1 MKKLGKKLS
10 FLTKIMLVIGL
21 LISNLSS
28 LSVVFAYEATDAIQI
43 TVVNDKLNIKYTDE
57 LAEEVENVNVK
68 VYENYTYLDN
78 SPYYVDEVAAEEG
91 KTGKESN
98 YSLTS
103 EELLALEGYEA
114 ESILSVIKFDGLYE
128 VKVEITDINNE
139 VIDSA
144 IYSENIEHESGL
156 TFKMFDEM
164 DNEIVP
170 VDGVYPVGLE
180 NSKVKVV
187 AQVLAGGLSPMD
199 MFVYEEVRYTATE
212 LLEYSFSDE
221 MDFGGRLFGEYT
233 LPFEVK
239 LLDVNSEEVVYAEE
253 LKLMYESYEMNASVL
268 NTATEELEIEDAYE
282 FVSETKD
289 GILFVLLNSNRVHTM
304 LDLYNIVNS
313 AVGES
318 EIISYVLGNGEY
330 EDVLASYDETTA
342 EVSLE
347 EYLESIVLDDSVMLT
362 LTNAGLTVTYKV
374 VVTADMNGDN
384 ALTEDDLSGL
394 INQVVGEDEVNTE
407 KADLNKDTKV
417 DTLDVMYLNE
427 VIKTGAWEVEL
438 TDTEAT
444 LESSLVVNADDIVS
458 GDEFTVSYKVTL
470 TEYSVNGVAGL
481 FKYDETM
488 LELVKVETATEWLGN
503 AKDGKF
509 LYLGEESLTG
519 MVTLDETTGE
529 EIVEPKEHILV
540 TATFKA
546 LKSGESVISLENPE
560 YFDGTNYLLVEQEEI
575 TTNVVVNA
583 SDNNSLASLFVAGQ
597 EITLIKDENGEDVL
611 EYEITVG
618 NDVTMADVEALV
630 ENVAANITSI
640 VYPEE
645 LAEGENTVTITVT
658 SESGDVKVYTVIVN
672 REAAPEEEEPVT
684 APVYN
689 NYYNDYEEDNKEE
702 VVTPKPEV
710 DEDDEEEETPE
721 EEESNLSRIV
731 IIILILLVI
740 AGLVYLIFKD
750 DEDDETKK
758 ANKAVN
764 RLRKEEVDAKVEK
777 TVTVKPENKPVNKSN
792 NKPNNRLNNNK
803 NKASNNKKRE
813 R

>member
-28 LSVVFAYEATDAIQI
+28 LSVVFAYEATGAVQI
-43 TVVNDKLNIKYTDE
+43 SVVNDKLNIKYTDE

-78 SPYYVDEVAAEEG
+78 SPYYVDEVAAENG
-91 KTGKESN
+91 KAGKESN

-103 EELLALEGYEA
+103 EQLLALEGYEA

-128 VKVEITDINNE
+128 VKVEITDVNNE

-156 TFKMFDEM
+156 SFKLFDEM

-170 VDGVYPVGLE
+170 VDGVYPLGLE

-187 AQVLAGGLSPMD
+187 AQVLSGGLSPMD
-199 MFVYEEVRYTATE
+199 MFMYDEVSYTATE

-221 MDFGGRLFGEYT
+221 MDLSGRLFGEYT

-268 NTATEELEIEDAYE
+268 NTATEELEIEDTYE

-289 GILFVLLNSNRVHTM
+289 GILYVLLNSNRIHTM
-304 LDLYNIVNS
+304 LDLYNIVNL
-313 AVGES
+313 ANGES
-318 EIISYVLGNGEY
+318 EIISYVLSNSEY
-330 EDVLASYDETTA
+330 EDVLASYDEETA
-342 EVSLE
+342 EVTLE

-438 TDTEAT
+438 TDTDAS
-444 LESSLVVNADDIVS
+444 LESSLVVDADDIVS

-481 FKYDETM
+481 FKYDNTM

-519 MVTLDETTGE
+519 VVTLDETTGE
-529 EIVEPKEHILV
+529 EIVESKEYVLV

-560 YFDGTNYLLVEQEEI
+560 YFDGTNYLLVEQEDI

-597 EITLIKDENGEDVL
+597 EIVLTKDENGEDVL
-611 EYEITVG
+611 EYEITVS
-618 NDVTMADVEALV
+618 NDVTMADVEAIV

-672 REAAPEEEEPVT
+672 REAAPEEETVT
-684 APVYN
+684 APVNN
-689 NYYNDYEEDNKEE
+689 NYYNDYDDEDEDE
-702 VVTPKPEV
+702 DVVVPKPEV
-710 DEDDEEEETPE
+710 DEDDEDETPE
-721 EEESNLSRIV
+721 KEESNLSRIV

-750 DEDDETKK
+750 DEDEETKK

-777 TVTVKPENKPVNKSN
+777 TVEAKPENKPVNKSN
-792 NKPNNRLNNNK
+792 NKPNNKHTNNK

>member
-28 LSVVFAYEATDAIQI
+28 LSVVFAYEATGAVQI
-43 TVVNDKLNIKYTDE
+43 SVVNDKLNIKYTDE

-128 VKVEITDINNE
+128 VKVEITDVNNE

-199 MFVYEEVRYTATE
+199 MFMYDEVSYTATE

-268 NTATEELEIEDAYE
+268 NTATEELEIEDTYE

-289 GILFVLLNSNRVHTM
+289 GVLYVLLNSNRVHTM

-313 AVGES
+313 AIGES
-318 EIISYVLGNGEY
+318 EIISYVLSNSEY

-384 ALTEDDLSGL
+384 ALTEDDLLGL
-394 INQVVGEDEVNTE
+394 IDQVVGEDEVNTE

-575 TTNVVVNA
+575 ATNVVVNA
-583 SDNNSLASLFVAGQ
+583 SDNNSLVSLFVAGQ

-611 EYEITVG
+611 EYEITVS

-721 EEESNLSRIV
+721 GEESNLSRIV

-750 DEDDETKK
+750 DEDEETKK

-792 NKPNNRLNNNK
+792 NKPNDKHTNNK

>member
-78 SPYYVDEVAAEEG
+78 SPYYVDEVAAENG
-91 KTGKESN
+91 KAGKESN

-103 EELLALEGYEA
+103 EQLLALEGYEA

-128 VKVEITDINNE
+128 VKVEITDVNNE

-156 TFKMFDEM
+156 SFKLFDEM

-170 VDGVYPVGLE
+170 VDGVYPLGLE

-187 AQVLAGGLSPMD
+187 AQVLSGGLSPMD
-199 MFVYEEVRYTATE
+199 MFMYDEVSYTATE

-221 MDFGGRLFGEYT
+221 MDLSGRLFGEYT

-268 NTATEELEIEDAYE
+268 NTATEELEIEDTYE

-289 GILFVLLNSNRVHTM
+289 GILYVLLNSNRIHTM
-304 LDLYNIVNS
+304 LDLYNIVNL
-313 AVGES
+313 ANGES
-318 EIISYVLGNGEY
+318 EIISYVLSNSEY
-330 EDVLASYDETTA
+330 EDVLASYDEETA
-342 EVSLE
+342 EVTLE

-438 TDTEAT
+438 TDTDAT
-444 LESSLVVNADDIVS
+444 LESALVVDATDIVS

-519 MVTLDETTGE
+519 VVTLDETTGE
-529 EIVEPKEHILV
+529 EIVESKEYVLV

-560 YFDGTNYLLVEQEEI
+560 YFDGTNYLLVEQEDI

-597 EITLIKDENGEDVL
+597 EIVLTKDENGEDVL
-611 EYEITVG
+611 EYEITVS
-618 NDVTMADVEALV
+618 NDVTMADVEAIV

-672 REAAPEEEEPVT
+672 REAAPEEETVT
-684 APVYN
+684 APVNN
-689 NYYNDYEEDNKEE
+689 NYYNDYDDEDEDE
-702 VVTPKPEV
+702 DVVVPKPEV
-710 DEDDEEEETPE
+710 DEDDEDETPE
-721 EEESNLSRIV
+721 KEESNLSRIV

-750 DEDDETKK
+750 DEDEETKK

-777 TVTVKPENKPVNKSN
+777 TVEAKPENKPVNKSN
-792 NKPNNRLNNNK
+792 NKPNNKHTNNK

>member
-28 LSVVFAYEATDAIQI
+28 LSVVFAYEATGAVQI
-43 TVVNDKLNIKYTDE
+43 SVVSDKLNIKYTDE
-57 LAEEVENVNVK
+57 LAEEIENVNVK

-156 TFKMFDEM
+156 TFMMFDEM

-170 VDGVYPVGLE
+170 VDGVYQVGLE

-199 MFVYEEVRYTATE
+199 MFMYEEVRYTATE

-221 MDFGGRLFGEYT
+221 MDLGGRLFGEYT

-253 LKLMYESYEMNASVL
+253 LKIMYESYDMNAIVL
-268 NTATEELEIEDAYE
+268 NTATEELEIEDTYE

-289 GILFVLLNSNRVHTM
+289 GILYVLLNSNRVHTM
-304 LDLYNIVNS
+304 LDLYNIVNL
-313 AVGES
+313 ANGES
-318 EIISYVLGNGEY
+318 EIISYVLSNGEY
-330 EDVLASYDETTA
+330 EDVLSSYDEETA
-342 EVSLE
+342 EVTLE

-384 ALTEDDLSGL
+384 ALTEDDLLGL

-438 TDTEAT
+438 TNTDAS

-470 TEYSVNGVAGL
+470 SEYSVNGVAGL
-481 FKYDETM
+481 FKYDNTM

-519 MVTLDETTGE
+519 VVTLDETTGE
-529 EIVEPKEHILV
+529 EIVDPKEHVLV

-546 LKSGESVISLENPE
+546 LKSGESIISLENPE

-583 SDNNSLASLFVAGQ
+583 SNNNSLASLFVAGQ
-597 EITLIKDENGEDVL
+597 EIVLTKDENGEDIL

-618 NDVTMADVEALV
+618 NDVTMADVEAIV
-630 ENVAANITSI
+630 ENVAASITSI

-645 LAEGENTVTITVT
+645 LVEGENTVTITVT

-672 REAAPEEEEPVT
+672 REAAPEEETVT
-684 APVYN
+684 APVNN
-689 NYYNDYEEDNKEE
+689 NYYNDYDDEDDED
-702 VVTPKPEV
+702 VVVPKPEV
-710 DEDDEEEETPE
+710 EEDDEEETPE

-750 DEDDETKK
+750 DEDEETKK

-777 TVTVKPENKPVNKSN
+777 TVEPKPENKPVNKSN
-792 NKPNNRLNNNK
+792 NKPNSKHTNNK

>member
-1 MKKLGKKLS
+1 
-10 FLTKIMLVIGL
+10 
-21 LISNLSS
+21 
-28 LSVVFAYEATDAIQI
+28 
-43 TVVNDKLNIKYTDE
+43 
-57 LAEEVENVNVK
+57 
-68 VYENYTYLDN
+68 
-78 SPYYVDEVAAEEG
+78 
-91 KTGKESN
+91 
-98 YSLTS
+98 
-103 EELLALEGYEA
+103 
-114 ESILSVIKFDGLYE
+114 
-128 VKVEITDINNE
+128 
-139 VIDSA
+139 
-144 IYSENIEHESGL
+144 
-156 TFKMFDEM
+156 MFDEM

-199 MFVYEEVRYTATE
+199 MFMYDEVSYTATE

-221 MDFGGRLFGEYT
+221 MDLSGRLFGEYT

-268 NTATEELEIEDAYE
+268 NTATEELEIEDTYE

-289 GILFVLLNSNRVHTM
+289 GILYVLLNSNRIHTM
-304 LDLYNIVNS
+304 LDLYNIVNL
-313 AVGES
+313 ANGES
-318 EIISYVLGNGEY
+318 EIISYVLSNSEY
-330 EDVLASYDETTA
+330 EDVLASYDEETA
-342 EVSLE
+342 EVTLE

-438 TDTEAT
+438 TDTDAS
-444 LESSLVVNADDIVS
+444 LESSLVVDADDIVS

-481 FKYDETM
+481 FKYDNTM

-519 MVTLDETTGE
+519 VVTLDETTGE
-529 EIVEPKEHILV
+529 EIVESKEYVLV

-560 YFDGTNYLLVEQEEI
+560 YFDGTNYLLVEQEDI

-597 EITLIKDENGEDVL
+597 EIVLTKDENGEDVL
-611 EYEITVG
+611 EYEITVS
-618 NDVTMADVEALV
+618 NDVTMADVEAIV

-672 REAAPEEEEPVT
+672 REAAPEEETVT
-684 APVYN
+684 APVNN
-689 NYYNDYEEDNKEE
+689 NYYNDYDDEDEDE
-702 VVTPKPEV
+702 DVVVPKPEV
-710 DEDDEEEETPE
+710 DEDDEDETPE
-721 EEESNLSRIV
+721 KEESNLSRIV

-750 DEDDETKK
+750 DEDEETKK

-777 TVTVKPENKPVNKSN
+777 TVEAKPENKPVNKSN
-792 NKPNNRLNNNK
+792 NKPNNKHTNNK

>member
-1 MKKLGKKLS
+1 MKKIGKKLS
-10 FLTKIMLVIGL
+10 FLTKIMLVAGL

-28 LSVVFAYEATDAIQI
+28 LSVVFAYEATGAVQI
-43 TVVNDKLNIKYTDE
+43 AVVDEKLNIKYSGE

-78 SPYYVDEVAAEEG
+78 SSYFVDELATESG
-91 KTGKESN
+91 KVSN

-103 EELLALEGYEA
+103 EELLALEGYEV
-114 ESILSVIKFDGLYE
+114 ESILSVIDFDGLYE
-128 VKVEITDINNE
+128 VKVEITDVNNE
-139 VIDSA
+139 LIDSA

-170 VDGVYPVGLE
+170 VDGVYPVGVS
-180 NSKVKVV
+180 NSKVRVV
-187 AQVLAGGLSPMD
+187 AQLLSGGLSPMD
-199 MFVYEEVRYTATE
+199 MFMYEEVEYTAVE

-221 MDFGGRLFGEYT
+221 MDFSGRLFGEYI

-239 LLDVNSEEVVYAEE
+239 LLNASAEEVVYSEE
-253 LKLMYESYEMNASVL
+253 LNIMYESYDMNALEL
-268 NTATEELEIEDAYE
+268 NTATEELELSDTYE
-282 FVSETKD
+282 FSSSTKD
-289 GILFVLLNSNRVHTM
+289 GVLFVLLNSNRVHTM
-304 LDLYNIVNS
+304 LDLYNIVKL

-318 EIISYVLGNGEY
+318 EIISYVLSNSEY
-330 EDVLASYDETTA
+330 EDVLSSYNEETA
-342 EVSLE
+342 EVTLE
-347 EYLESIVLDDSVMLT
+347 EYLEAIVLDDSAMLV

-384 ALTEDDLSGL
+384 SLTEDDLLGL
-394 INQVVGEDEVNTE
+394 INQVVGEEEVNTE

-444 LESSLVVNADDIVS
+444 LESSLVVDATDIVS

-470 TEYSVNGVAGL
+470 SEYSVNGVAGL
-481 FKYDETM
+481 FKYDNNM
-488 LELVKVETATEWLGN
+488 LELVKVETTNEWLGN
-503 AKDGKF
+503 AKDGRF

-519 MVTLDETTGE
+519 IVTLDETTGE
-529 EIVEPKEHILV
+529 EIVEPKEYVLV

-546 LKSGESVISLENPE
+546 LKSGESVISLEETE
-560 YFDGTNYLLVEQEEI
+560 YFDGTNYLLVEQEEV
-575 TTNVVVNA
+575 TANVVVNA
-583 SDNNSLASLFVAGQ
+583 SNNNSLASLFVAGQ
-597 EITLIKDENGEDVL
+597 EIVLTKDENGEDVL

-618 NDVTMADVEALV
+618 NDVTMADVEAVV

-645 LAEGENTVTITVT
+645 LVEGENTVTITVT

-672 REAAPEEEEPVT
+672 REVAPKEETVTTPV
-684 APVYN
+684 N
-689 NYYNDYEEDNKEE
+689 NYYNDYNNNDEDEE
-702 VVTPKPEV
+702 VVTPTPDV
-710 DEDDEEEETPE
+710 DEDDEEDTLENED
-721 EEESNLSRIV
+721 SNLSRIV

-740 AGLVYLIFKD
+740 AGLVYLIFRD
-750 DEDDETKK
+750 DEDEETKK
-758 ANKAVN
+758 ANKEVN

-777 TVTVKPENKPVNKSN
+777 TVDVKAENKSANKSN
-792 NKPNNRLNNNK
+792 NNKYTNNK
-803 NKASNNKKRE
+803 NKSSNNKKRE

>member
-28 LSVVFAYEATDAIQI
+28 LSVVFAYEATGAVQI
-43 TVVNDKLNIKYTDE
+43 AVVDEKLNIKYTDE

-78 SPYYVDEVAAEEG
+78 SSYFVDELATESG
-91 KTGKESN
+91 KVSN

-103 EELLALEGYEA
+103 EELLSLEGYEV
-114 ESILSVIKFDGLYE
+114 ESILSVINFDGLYE
-128 VKVEITDINNE
+128 VKVEITDVNDE
-139 VIDSA
+139 LIDSA
-144 IYSENIEHESGL
+144 IYSENIEQESGL
-156 TFKMFDEM
+156 IFKMFDEM

-170 VDGVYPVGLE
+170 VNGVYSVGLS

-199 MFVYEEVRYTATE
+199 MFVYEEAEYTATE
-212 LLEYSFSDE
+212 LLEYSFCDE
-221 MDFGGRLFGEYT
+221 MDFSGRLFGEYT

-239 LLDVNSEEVVYAEE
+239 LLNSNAEEVVYSEE
-253 LKLMYESYEMNASVL
+253 LNIMYESYDMNTLEL
-268 NTATEELEIEDAYE
+268 NTATEELTLSDTYE
-282 FVSETKD
+282 FVGSTKD
-289 GILFVLLNSNRVHTM
+289 GVLFVLLNSNRAHTM
-304 LDLYNIVNS
+304 LDLYNIVKL
-313 AVGES
+313 AVADS
-318 EIISYVLGNGEY
+318 EIISYVLSNSEY
-330 EDVLASYDETTA
+330 EDVLASYNEETA
-342 EVSLE
+342 EVTLE
-347 EYLESIVLDDSVMLT
+347 EYLEAIVLDDSVMIT

-384 ALTEDDLSGL
+384 ALTEDDLLGL
-394 INQVVGEDEVNTE
+394 INQVVGEDEVNAE

-444 LESSLVVNADDIVS
+444 LESALVVDATDIVS

-470 TEYSVNGVAGL
+470 SEYSVNGVAGL
-481 FKYDETM
+481 FKYDNTM
-488 LELVKVETATEWLGN
+488 LELVKVETNTEWLGN

-509 LYLGEESLTG
+509 LYLGEESLIGT
-519 MVTLDETTGE
+519 VTLDETTGE
-529 EIVEPKEHILV
+529 EIVEPKEYVLV

-546 LKSGESVISLENPE
+546 LKSGESVISLEETE
-560 YFDGTNYLLVEQEEI
+560 YFDGTNYLLVEQEEV
-575 TTNVVVNA
+575 TANVVVNA
-583 SDNNSLASLFVAGQ
+583 SNNNSLASLFVAGQ
-597 EITLIKDENGEDVL
+597 EIVLTKDENGEDIL

-618 NDVTMADVEALV
+618 NDVTMADVEAVV

-645 LAEGENTVTITVT
+645 LVEGENTVTITVT

-672 REAAPEEEEPVT
+672 REAAPEKETVT
-684 APVYN
+684 APVNN
-689 NYYNDYEEDNKEE
+689 NYYNDYNNDKEEE
-702 VVTPKPEV
+702 VVPTPEV
-710 DEDDEEEETPE
+710 EEDDEDEETPE
-721 EEESNLSRIV
+721 KEESNLSRIV

-750 DEDDETKK
+750 DEDEETKK

-764 RLRKEEVDAKVEK
+764 RLRKEEVDVKVEK
-777 TVTVKPENKPVNKSN
+777 TETVKTENKPVNKSN
-792 NKPNNRLNNNK
+792 NNKHSNNK

>member
-28 LSVVFAYEATDAIQI
+28 LSVVFAYEATGAVQI
-43 TVVNDKLNIKYTDE
+43 SVVNDKLNIKYTDE

-78 SPYYVDEVAAEEG
+78 SPYYVDEVAAENG
-91 KTGKESN
+91 KAGKESN

-103 EELLALEGYEA
+103 EQLLALEGYEA

-128 VKVEITDINNE
+128 VKVEITDVNNE

-156 TFKMFDEM
+156 SFKLFDEM

-170 VDGVYPVGLE
+170 VDGVYPLGLE

-187 AQVLAGGLSPMD
+187 AQVLSGGLSPMD
-199 MFVYEEVRYTATE
+199 MFMYDEVSYTATE

-221 MDFGGRLFGEYT
+221 MDLSGRLFGEYT

-268 NTATEELEIEDAYE
+268 NTATEELEIEDTYE

-289 GILFVLLNSNRVHTM
+289 GILYVLLNSNRIHTM
-304 LDLYNIVNS
+304 LDLYNIVNL
-313 AVGES
+313 ANGES
-318 EIISYVLGNGEY
+318 EIISYVLSNSEY
-330 EDVLASYDETTA
+330 EDVLASYDEETA
-342 EVSLE
+342 EVTLE

-438 TDTEAT
+438 TDTDAS
-444 LESSLVVNADDIVS
+444 LESSLVVDADDIVS

-519 MVTLDETTGE
+519 VVTLDETTGE
-529 EIVEPKEHILV
+529 EIVESKEYVLV

-560 YFDGTNYLLVEQEEI
+560 YFDGTNYLLVEQEDI

-597 EITLIKDENGEDVL
+597 EIVLTKDENGEDVL
-611 EYEITVG
+611 EYEITVS
-618 NDVTMADVEALV
+618 NDVTMADVEAIV

-672 REAAPEEEEPVT
+672 REAAPEEETVT
-684 APVYN
+684 APVNN
-689 NYYNDYEEDNKEE
+689 NYYNDYDDEDEDE
-702 VVTPKPEV
+702 DVVVPKPEV
-710 DEDDEEEETPE
+710 DEDDEDETPE
-721 EEESNLSRIV
+721 KEESNLSRIV

-750 DEDDETKK
+750 DEDEETKK

-777 TVTVKPENKPVNKSN
+777 TVEAKPENKPVNKSN
-792 NKPNNRLNNNK
+792 NKPNNKHTNNK

>member
-28 LSVVFAYEATDAIQI
+28 LSVVFAYEATGAVQI
-43 TVVNDKLNIKYTDE
+43 SVVNDKLNIKYTDE

-78 SPYYVDEVAAEEG
+78 SPYYVDEVAAENG
-91 KTGKESN
+91 KAGKESN

-103 EELLALEGYEA
+103 EQLLALEGYEA

-128 VKVEITDINNE
+128 VKVEITDVNNE

-170 VDGVYPVGLE
+170 VDGVYPLGLE

-187 AQVLAGGLSPMD
+187 AQVLSGGLSPMD
-199 MFVYEEVRYTATE
+199 MFMYDEVSYTATE

-221 MDFGGRLFGEYT
+221 MDLSGRLFGEYT

-268 NTATEELEIEDAYE
+268 NTATEELEIEDTYE

-289 GILFVLLNSNRVHTM
+289 GILYVLLNSNRIHTM
-304 LDLYNIVNS
+304 LDLYNIVNL
-313 AVGES
+313 ANGES
-318 EIISYVLGNGEY
+318 EIISYVLSNSEY
-330 EDVLASYDETTA
+330 EDVLASYDEETA
-342 EVSLE
+342 EVTLE

-438 TDTEAT
+438 TDTDAS
-444 LESSLVVNADDIVS
+444 LESSLVVDADDIVS

-481 FKYDETM
+481 FKYDNTM

-519 MVTLDETTGE
+519 VVTLDETTGE
-529 EIVEPKEHILV
+529 EIVESKEYVLV

-560 YFDGTNYLLVEQEEI
+560 YFDGTNYLLVEQEDI

-597 EITLIKDENGEDVL
+597 EIVLTKDENGEDVL
-611 EYEITVG
+611 EYEITVS
-618 NDVTMADVEALV
+618 NDVTMADVEAIV

>member
-28 LSVVFAYEATDAIQI
+28 LSVVFAYEATGAVQI
-43 TVVNDKLNIKYTDE
+43 VVVDEKLNIKYTDE

-78 SPYYVDEVAAEEG
+78 SPYYVDEVAAENG
-91 KTGKESN
+91 KAGKESN

-103 EELLALEGYEA
+103 EQLLALEGYEA

-128 VKVEITDINNE
+128 VKVEITDVNNE

-156 TFKMFDEM
+156 SFKLFDEM

-170 VDGVYPVGLE
+170 VDGVYPLGLE

-187 AQVLAGGLSPMD
+187 AQVLSGGLSPMD
-199 MFVYEEVRYTATE
+199 MFMYDEVSYTATE

-221 MDFGGRLFGEYT
+221 MDLSGRLFGEYT

-268 NTATEELEIEDAYE
+268 NTATEELEIEDTYE

-289 GILFVLLNSNRVHTM
+289 GILYVLLNSNRIHTM
-304 LDLYNIVNS
+304 LDLYNIVNL
-313 AVGES
+313 ANGES
-318 EIISYVLGNGEY
+318 EIISYVLSNSEY
-330 EDVLASYDETTA
+330 EDVLASYDEETA
-342 EVSLE
+342 EVTLE

-438 TDTEAT
+438 TDTDAS
-444 LESSLVVNADDIVS
+444 LESSLVVDADDIVS

-481 FKYDETM
+481 FKYDNTM

-519 MVTLDETTGE
+519 VVTLDETTGE
-529 EIVEPKEHILV
+529 EIVESKEYVLV

-560 YFDGTNYLLVEQEEI
+560 YFDGTNYLLVEQEDI

-597 EITLIKDENGEDVL
+597 EIVLTKDENGEDVL
-611 EYEITVG
+611 EYEITVS
-618 NDVTMADVEALV
+618 NDVTMADVEAIV

-672 REAAPEEEEPVT
+672 REAAPEEETVT
-684 APVYN
+684 APVNN
-689 NYYNDYEEDNKEE
+689 NYYNDYDDEDEDE
-702 VVTPKPEV
+702 DVVVPKPEV
-710 DEDDEEEETPE
+710 DEDDEDETPE
-721 EEESNLSRIV
+721 KEESNLSRIV

-750 DEDDETKK
+750 DEDEETKK

-777 TVTVKPENKPVNKSN
+777 TVEAKPENKPVNKSN
-792 NKPNNRLNNNK
+792 NKPNNKHTNNK

>member
-28 LSVVFAYEATDAIQI
+28 LSVVFAYEATGAVQI
-43 TVVNDKLNIKYTDE
+43 SVVNDKLNIKYTDE
-57 LAEEVENVNVK
+57 LAEEIENVNVK

-156 TFKMFDEM
+156 TFKLFDEM

-180 NSKVKVV
+180 NSKVKII

-199 MFVYEEVRYTATE
+199 MFVYEEARMTATE

-253 LKLMYESYEMNASVL
+253 LKLMYESYDMNAIVL
-268 NTATEELEIEDAYE
+268 NTATEELEIEDTYE

-289 GILFVLLNSNRVHTM
+289 GILYVLLNSNRVHTM
-304 LDLYNIVNS
+304 LDLYNIVNL
-313 AVGES
+313 ANGES
-318 EIISYVLGNGEY
+318 EIISYVLSNSEY
-330 EDVLASYDETTA
+330 EDVLASYDEETA
-342 EVSLE
+342 EVTLE

-384 ALTEDDLSGL
+384 ALTEDDLLGL
-394 INQVVGEDEVNTE
+394 INQVVGEEEVNTE

-438 TDTEAT
+438 TNTDAS

-470 TEYSVNGVAGL
+470 SEYSVNGVAGL
-481 FKYDETM
+481 FKYDNTM

-519 MVTLDETTGE
+519 VVTLDETTGE

-546 LKSGESVISLENPE
+546 LKSGESIISLENPE

-583 SDNNSLASLFVAGQ
+583 SNNNSLASLFVAGQ
-597 EITLIKDENGEDVL
+597 EIVLTKDENGEDIL

-618 NDVTMADVEALV
+618 NDVTMADVEAIV
-630 ENVAANITSI
+630 ENVAASITSI

-645 LAEGENTVTITVT
+645 LVEGENTVTITVT

-672 REAAPEEEEPVT
+672 REAAPEEETVT
-684 APVYN
+684 APVNN
-689 NYYNDYEEDNKEE
+689 NYYNDYDDEDED
-702 VVTPKPEV
+702 VVVPKPEV
-710 DEDDEEEETPE
+710 DEDDEEETPK

-750 DEDDETKK
+750 DEDEETKK

-777 TVTVKPENKPVNKSN
+777 TVEAKPENKPVNKSN
-792 NKPNNRLNNNK
+792 NKPNSKHTNNK

>member
-28 LSVVFAYEATDAIQI
+28 LSVVFAYEATGAVQI
-43 TVVNDKLNIKYTDE
+43 SVVNDKLNIKYTDE
-57 LAEEVENVNVK
+57 LAEEIENVNVK

-139 VIDSA
+139 VIDLA

-156 TFKMFDEM
+156 TFKLFDEM

-187 AQVLAGGLSPMD
+187 AQVLAGELSPMD
-199 MFVYEEVRYTATE
+199 MFMYDEVSYTATE

-221 MDFGGRLFGEYT
+221 MDLSGRLFGEYT

-318 EIISYVLGNGEY
+318 EIISYVLSNSEY
-330 EDVLASYDETTA
+330 EDVLASYDEETA
-342 EVSLE
+342 EVTLE

-394 INQVVGEDEVNTE
+394 INQFVGEDEVNTE

-438 TDTEAT
+438 TNTDAS
-444 LESSLVVNADDIVS
+444 LESSLVVNGDDIVS
-458 GDEFTVSYKVTL
+458 GDEFTVLYKVTL

-529 EIVEPKEHILV
+529 EIVESKEYVLV

-546 LKSGESVISLENPE
+546 LKSGESIISLENPE

-575 TTNVVVNA
+575 TTTVVVNA
-583 SDNNSLASLFVAGQ
+583 SNNNSLASLFVAGQ
-597 EITLIKDENGEDVL
+597 EIVLTKDENGEDIL

-618 NDVTMADVEALV
+618 NDVTMADVEAIV
-630 ENVAANITSI
+630 ENVAASITSI

-645 LAEGENTVTITVT
+645 LVEGENTVTITVT

-672 REAAPEEEEPVT
+672 REAAPEEETVT
-684 APVYN
+684 APVNN
-689 NYYNDYEEDNKEE
+689 NYYNDYDDEDED
-702 VVTPKPEV
+702 VVVPKPEV
-710 DEDDEEEETPE
+710 EEDDEEETPE
-721 EEESNLSRIV
+721 KEESNLSRIV

-750 DEDDETKK
+750 DEDEETKK

-777 TVTVKPENKPVNKSN
+777 IVTVKPENKPVNKSN
-792 NKPNNRLNNNK
+792 NKPNNKLNNNK